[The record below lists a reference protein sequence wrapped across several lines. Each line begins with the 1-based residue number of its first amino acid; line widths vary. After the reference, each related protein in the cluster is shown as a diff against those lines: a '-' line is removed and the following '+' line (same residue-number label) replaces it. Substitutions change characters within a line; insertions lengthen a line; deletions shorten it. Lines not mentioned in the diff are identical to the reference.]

1 MGFMILHSWVGW
13 DCKQWVWG
21 LPSDLCKMSL
31 VCVKGDV
38 EVFDITFPAEMVD
51 LELHLFCFLSVRI
64 QTGSAVWRAGEL
76 YNRDDRASLDIRQH
90 SSSISKMLFVQS
102 KAFLNRCFKEFYLPN
117 CFLPAQIIVEEFH
130 R

>member
-1 MGFMILHSWVGW
+1 
-13 DCKQWVWG
+13 
-21 LPSDLCKMSL
+21 MSL

-51 LELHLFCFLSVRI
+51 LELHLFCFLSARI
-64 QTGSAVWRAGEL
+64 QTGSAIWRAGEL

-90 SSSISKMLFVQS
+90 SSSISKMLIVQS